1 MASIEDVARATGV
14 STATV
19 SRALRGLGSVAEP
32 TRVRVQRAAQTLGYV
47 PSAAAASLASGR
59 TKAVGLVTPHVSRWF
74 FSVAIETIEAVLR
87 THGYDVLLVILP
99 PGDQVRP
106 GPGAIVPPSR
116 PTIETELLRKR
127 VDATVVLTL
136 PLVHRELQT
145 LRGLGHAVVNV
156 GDVVPGLPSFG
167 IDDVEVGRLATR
179 HLLDLGH
186 TDVHL
191 VGGSGD
197 EPGGWG
203 PTRDRYVG
211 YREVMEAAGLRAR
224 PAISCDLTVA
234 EGRRAARELL
244 ARPALPTGLVAT
256 SDELAIGLLHELRL
270 AGVAVPGDVSV
281 VGVDDHP
288 HAELHDLTTIAQ
300 PVAEQAEAA
309 ARWLLRLLGT
319 AGPVAGRLPADWDR
333 HVERLPTALV
343 VRGSTARARVRQ
355 QR

>member
-32 TRVRVQRAAQTLGYV
+32 TRVRVQQAAQTLGYV

-59 TKAVGLVTPHVSRWF
+59 TRAVGLVTPHVSRWF
-74 FSVAIETIEAVLR
+74 FSVCIETIESVLR

-99 PGDQVRP
+99 PGDQVEP
-106 GPGAIVPPSR
+106 GPGAITPPSR
-116 PTIETELLRKR
+116 ATIEGELLRKR

-167 IDDVEVGRLATR
+167 IDDVEVGRRATE
-179 HLLDLGH
+179 HLLGLGH
-186 TDVHL
+186 RDVVL
-191 VGGSGD
+191 LGGSGD

-203 PTRDRYVG
+203 PTRDRYRG
-211 YREVMEAAGLRAR
+211 YRDAMEGAGLRA
-224 PAISCDLTVA
+224 AEAVSCDLTVP
-234 EGRRAARELL
+234 EGRRAARALL
-244 ARPALPTGLVAT
+244 ARPVLPTGLVAT
-256 SDELAIGLLHELRL
+256 SDELAIGLLHELHR
-270 AGVAVPGDVSV
+270 AGVRVPQDVSV

-288 HAELHDLTTIAQ
+288 HAELHDLTTIGQ

-309 ARWLLRLLGT
+309 ARWLLRLLESAGT
-319 AGPVAGRLPADWDR
+319 DNGRLPEGWDR

-343 VRGSTARARVRQ
+343 ERASTGPPRA
-355 QR
+355 